1 VRVHF
6 HKQRGAVTLIGALF
20 IIITLALMLAVLQ
33 RMAGSDILDTAGQ
46 TGSVEALFLAE
57 SGMER
62 AAALYSTGTCDVS
75 LTTGSP
81 VTFGSGSFSIEDIGS
96 NFNTDFSGTALPAGE
111 CRIRVSGSV
120 AALGAQR
127 IIEAVFNK
135 SGGNLLANGNAN
147 FDELA
152 GACSPPSCTPTG
164 WTFNLIPIWSIFF
177 PPWDDNGGPDN
188 SRAAQVIKPFNGGSI
203 TTTGGSFALPSFTV
217 TAPITLTL
225 DFDYRVQSSGNTD
238 QEARYAF
245 TLSDGTTI
253 YPAILPSFP
262 SGDTAG
268 VFESGSVTFDI
279 TGTGPVTITD
289 INFVLTAKSGQSKTA
304 WLDNLV
310 LQGNGGGSG
319 VTLRQWREVVS
330 N

>member
-1 VRVHF
+1 MSLHF

-20 IIITLALMLAVLQ
+20 IIITLTLMLAVLQ
-33 RMAGSDILDTAGQ
+33 RMAGSDILDTANQ
-46 TGSVEALFLAE
+46 TGSVAALFLAE
-57 SGMER
+57 SGMES
-62 AAALYSTGTCDVS
+62 AAALYSTGTCDAT
-75 LTTGSP
+75 LTAGSP
-81 VTFGSGSFSIEDIGS
+81 FTFGSGTFAID
-96 NFNTDFSGTALPAGE
+96 NAFTTDFTGAPLPASD
-111 CRIRVSGSV
+111 CRIRVTGSV

-127 IIEAVFNK
+127 VIEAIFNK
-135 SGGNLLANGNAN
+135 SSGNLLANANAN
-147 FDELA
+147 FDEPA
-152 GACSPPSCTPTG
+152 GVCWPFICTPTG
-164 WTFNLIPIWSIFF
+164 WTFALSFPGSLFN
-177 PPWDDNGGPDN
+177 PPWDDNGGPGGGN
-188 SRAAQVIKPFNGGSI
+188 RAAQVRKANNGGST
-203 TTTGGSFALPSFTV
+203 TTTGGSFSLPAFTV
-217 TAPITLTL
+217 TAPTTLTL
-225 DFDYRVQSSGNTD
+225 DFDYRVQSGAGSS
-238 QEARYAF
+238 QEARYSF
-245 TLSDGTTI
+245 TLSDGTTT

-289 INFVLTAKSGQSKTA
+289 INFVLTAKAGQPKTA